1 MDATLIELQKK
12 VGSCFA
18 ESMTSVFSML
28 TGRDFTI
35 TPKDGQLIETD
46 GVAGLHSGTTV
57 FVKANY
63 TKGLTGTLF
72 FSLSLKEGTILVDL
86 MLGGEGSPAE
96 ELEGDSRDAL
106 AETFNQVMG
115 SANQTLSDMAG
126 ETLSISN
133 VEIFAHPASDTG
145 AVGELFGKGA
155 ILDMPMNTVQDALD
169 STIHVLLPDLLLQQV
184 KRKLGLGEPSV
195 PAAAAAP
202 PAPAAPAAAPQA
214 PSPLSPPSAVSAALA
229 SASAAFNAPSVDT
242 KNLDLLLDIELPL
255 VVRMGQTEMP
265 LGDLLKITPGAIL
278 ELNRAA
284 DAPVE
289 LLVNN
294 KMIARGEVVVVDGN
308 FAFRITEIEST
319 ANRIRSLA

>member
-35 TPKDGQLIETD
+35 TPKEGQLIETD
-46 GVAGLHSGTTV
+46 GVASLHSGTTV

-86 MLGGEGSPAE
+86 MLGGEGSPAD

-133 VEIFAHPASDTG
+133 VEIFAHLASDTG
-145 AVGELFGKGA
+145 AVGDLFGKGA

-169 STIHVLLPDLLLQQV
+169 STIHVLLPELLLQQV

-195 PAAAAAP
+195 PTAAAAP

-214 PSPLSPPSAVSAALA
+214 PTPHSQPSAVNATLA
-229 SASAAFNAPSVDT
+229 PAPAAFNAPSVDT

-255 VVRMGQTEMP
+255 VVRMGQTEMA